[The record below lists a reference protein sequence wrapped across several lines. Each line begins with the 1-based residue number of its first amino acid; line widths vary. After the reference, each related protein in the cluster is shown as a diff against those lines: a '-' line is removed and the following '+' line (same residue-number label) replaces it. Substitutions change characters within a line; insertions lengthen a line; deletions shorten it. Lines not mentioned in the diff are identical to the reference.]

1 MLAPELKLS
10 KPLSAQ
16 QQQQQP
22 TWWRPSRRASL
33 PPAGGALPSG
43 ARPLCPALAVH
54 APPAAAAEE
63 ELLLLSPWPRAQ
75 VPGPGT
81 VGSRWAGA
89 GDTCLA
95 GPDGRGDGR
104 GSERLPHGRCWRE
117 GAGQAGEAARSTRA
131 GIRESPVSRPARLGC
146 RAELGRGGVLGGS
159 QRSAQSSPGVRGSSA
174 HSLPGGALG
183 KTGFAPLLLRPQVIA
198 DSHT

>member
-10 KPLSAQ
+10 KPLSAQQ

-104 GSERLPHGRCWRE
+104 GSERLPRGRCWRE

-131 GIRESPVSRPARLGC
+131 GIRESPASRPARLGC
-146 RAELGRGGVLGGS
+146 RAELGRGGVLGRS
-159 QRSAQSSPGVRGSSA
+159 QRSARSGRAWEQCTLTAR
-174 HSLPGGALG
+174 GALG